1 MYFILVIVKIDY
13 IRINLLSIVLFQST
27 KENTDNMSGSTRH
40 INMDRV
46 YGGGKKGNIW
56 EDILKLSAENGALNL
71 ALGFPDFAPPSHVV
85 KALGHVTSYANHMIH
100 HYTRAA
106 VC

>member
-1 MYFILVIVKIDY
+1 
-13 IRINLLSIVLFQST
+13 
-27 KENTDNMSGSTRH
+27 MSLYALKMEASKLYH
-40 INMDRV
+40 VINMYLYRHFFF
-46 YGGGKKGNIW
+46 
-56 EDILKLSAENGALNL
+56 LPQ
-71 ALGFPDFAPPSHVV
+71 GFPDFAPPSHVV